1 MSVFSS
7 LTKEELSAILAQC
20 EAEYAT
26 YKAQGLNLDMSR
38 GKPCPEQLELT
49 TELMD
54 CVNARTGAK
63 SENNTDTRNYGVLDG
78 IAEMKQLF
86 GDILGMP
93 AANILVGGNS
103 SLNLMFDYIAQ
114 AYSTGVC
121 GHTPWCKLD
130 EVKFLC
136 PSPGYDRHFAVT
148 EHFGF
153 TLITVPMTAEGPDM
167 DVVEN
172 LVQDP
177 AVKGIWCVP
186 MYSNP
191 DGITYSDETV
201 RRFARLKPAAPDF
214 RIMWDNA
221 YCVHHLTDAPDSL
234 LNLFEEAKAV
244 GNEDI
249 GICFTSTSKISFPGS
264 GVAAL
269 GASDANIQDVKKRLF
284 VQTIGYDKQNM
295 LRHTRF
301 FRNLDGIKE
310 HMKLHAAVLRPKFDI
325 TLNTL
330 EKQLGG
336 TGVAKWHKPNGGYFV
351 SVTLMDG
358 CAKQVVQLL
367 AEAGVVV
374 TGAGATYPYH
384 RDPHDANL
392 RLAPSFPPC
401 DELQTAMDLFCI
413 CVKIVSIKQL
423 LNA

>member
-1 MSVFSS
+1 MPEFAS
-7 LTKEELSAILAQC
+7 LNKEQLIERLNAC
-20 EAEYAT
+20 EAEYAS
-26 YKAQGLNLDMSR
+26 YKARGLQLDMSR
-38 GKPCPEQLELT
+38 GKPCTEQLELT
-49 TELMD
+49 MELSS

-63 SENNTDTRNYGVLDG
+63 TENNIDTRNYGFLDG
-78 IAEMKQLF
+78 IEEARALF
-86 GDILGMP
+86 GEILEMP
-93 AANILVGGNS
+93 ASNILVGGNS

-114 AYSTGVC
+114 AYSTGLC

-136 PSPGYDRHFAVT
+136 PAPGYDRHFAVT

-153 TLITVPMTAEGPDM
+153 TLIAVPMTAEGPDM
-167 DVVEN
+167 NVVEE
-172 LVQDP
+172 LVKDP

-221 YCVHHLTDAPDSL
+221 YCVHHLTDTPDRL
-234 LNLFEEAKAV
+234 LNLFDEAKAAD
-244 GNEDI
+244 NEDI
-249 GICFTSTSKISFPGS
+249 FVCFTSTSKISFPGS

-269 GASDANIQDVKKRLF
+269 GASDANLADIKKRLS

-301 FRNLDGIKE
+301 FRNIDGIKE
-310 HMKLHAAVLRPKFDI
+310 HMKLHAAILRPKFDI
-325 TLNTL
+325 VLRTLS
-330 EKQLGG
+330 ERLGD
-336 TGVAKWHKPNGGYFV
+336 TGIADWHTPKGGYFV

-358 CAKQVVQLL
+358 CAKEVVRLL
-367 AEAGVVV
+367 KEAGVVF

-384 RDPHDANL
+384 QDPHDANL
-392 RLAPSFPPC
+392 RIAPTLPPC

-413 CVKIVSIKQL
+413 CAQIVAIKKM
-423 LNA
+423 LNQ